1 METTGEYARSFNSY
15 RNLFGV
21 THPDQLA
28 CWEREK
34 RAYLGLVA
42 EDSILDTVNMCNT
55 FLPNSDTPVH
65 DTWLQTVTMS

>member
-15 RNLFGV
+15 RSLFGE
-21 THPDQLA
+21 TDLDQIT
-28 CWEREK
+28 CVEREK
-34 RAYLGLVA
+34 RAYFGLVA
-42 EDSILDTVNMCNT
+42 AESILDTMNMCNT